1 MTKRNGAF
9 LARIAPAMALLA
21 LLFLSSAVVVDA
33 GRKVKAPKAPK
44 AVEVVEPKTAADVM
58 GSMNT
63 QVRGEAIIAACTRS
77 ITHSRAPRRD
87 LVTRACTR

>member
-1 MTKRNGAF
+1 MTKRNGAV
-9 LARIAPAMALLA
+9 LARIAPAMLLLA

-44 AVEVVEPKTAADVM
+44 AVEDVETYSEPKTAAEVM

-63 QVRGEAIIAACTRS
+63 QVRGGRRHNATINYS
-77 ITHSRAPRRD
+77 ITRGHRAAI
-87 LVTRACTR
+87 V